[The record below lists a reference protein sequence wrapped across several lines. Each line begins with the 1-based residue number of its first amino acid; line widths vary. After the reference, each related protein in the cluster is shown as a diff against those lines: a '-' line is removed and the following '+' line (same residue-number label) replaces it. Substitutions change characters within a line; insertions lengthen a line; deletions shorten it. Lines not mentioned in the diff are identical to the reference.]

1 MAMLAARVQTSQNR
15 RVGLE
20 EHDAKLV
27 NFDRSVWLDHS
38 RSRSLAAVHFQPRAF
53 PGLRSRLQS
62 TVGLARG

>member
-38 RSRSLAAVHFQPRAF
+38 R
-53 PGLRSRLQS
+53 
-62 TVGLARG
+62 